1 MPEVLEPGTVV
12 GEVTEDAAAETG
24 LAPGTPVVV
33 GGADTQLGLVGMR
46 ERAHLVGGSMTI
58 CSSVPLPGPGA
69 VAS

>member
-1 MPEVLEPGTVV
+1 MVEDGWSDAQVDCRRVV
-12 GEVTEDAAAETG
+12 EENSHPMWVSEA
-24 LAPGTPVVV
+24 
-33 GGADTQLGLVGMR
+33 QLGLVGMR